1 MLDILRLRIQLDDFD
16 QPRRCQTEPRDD
28 CHAAFTV
35 NGIEAIWPCANWGE
49 TPAAERVNVRG
60 WFPLLDDIADEFLI
74 WWPQGG
80 CFFVF
85 RDRVV
90 YRVEESDEH
99 GVLFLQLELNR
110 PVAAVRQAAEAQR
123 AYSQP

>member
-1 MLDILRLRIQLDDFD
+1 
-16 QPRRCQTEPRDD
+16 
-28 CHAAFTV
+28 
-35 NGIEAIWPCANWGE
+35 
-49 TPAAERVNVRG
+49 
-60 WFPLLDDIADEFLI
+60 
-74 WWPQGG
+74 
-80 CFFVF
+80 VF